1 MRASCTRTAAVWCRK
16 IQEFDL
22 SMRCVVWRQGAGRLH
37 LGAWLFVETGD
48 EMSISNG
55 TLERGAGSCN
65 AKGDVGT
72 PDFAEFSGAIES
84 ASTQATVHEKNVRM
98 GSSTALKVLKIRPRR
113 PWSWEGVA
121 EFWSYRDLLW
131 TLALRDLRL
140 RYRQTALGV
149 LWVVFQPVAGAGVFS
164 VVFGW
169 IAGLGSR
176 DGSYFLFT
184 LSGMLIWNVFQSTLA
199 KASMA
204 LVGNAP
210 LVSKVYFPRLL
221 LPFSTILSTI
231 VDFGIGFLVF
241 ACVAAFNGWTAS
253 LAGLLVFGGW
263 LLVGLIGACGFG
275 LLASALMTRF
285 RDVQHVLPLLL
296 PFVMYATP
304 VAYSLQRVPEK
315 WLPVFAFNP
324 MTWVLEGGRF
334 ALFGE
339 GTQVSTGW
347 VLYTVGASFLAFG
360 IGLLGFRRMERSFAD
375 VL

>member
-1 MRASCTRTAAVWCRK
+1 MSSSKEMLVPGANHSEEPEGGESPFVDDLNGLVDGVVPGSNDQSAAGMLRK
-16 IQEFDL
+16 PA
-22 SMRCVVWRQGAGRLH
+22 V
-37 LGAWLFVETGD
+37 
-48 EMSISNG
+48 
-55 TLERGAGSCN
+55 
-65 AKGDVGT
+65 
-72 PDFAEFSGAIES
+72 
-84 ASTQATVHEKNVRM
+84 
-98 GSSTALKVLKIRPRR
+98 KVLQIRPRR
-113 PWSWEGVA
+113 PWNWDSVV

-169 IAGLGSR
+169 IAGLGSK

-199 KASMA
+199 KTSMA

-221 LPFSTILSTI
+221 LPFSTILSTF

-241 ACVAAFNGWTAS
+241 AVVAFLNAWTPSLLGLMAF
-253 LAGLLVFGGW
+253 VGW
-263 LLVGLIGACGFG
+263 LLVGLVGACGLG

-285 RDVQHVLPLLL
+285 RDVQHVLPMLL

-315 WLPVFAFNP
+315 WMAVYAYNP

-339 GTQVSTGW
+339 GTPVSTGW
-347 VLYTVGASFLAFG
+347 ILYTVGVSLFALG

>member
-1 MRASCTRTAAVWCRK
+1 
-16 IQEFDL
+16 
-22 SMRCVVWRQGAGRLH
+22 
-37 LGAWLFVETGD
+37 
-48 EMSISNG
+48 
-55 TLERGAGSCN
+55 
-65 AKGDVGT
+65 
-72 PDFAEFSGAIES
+72 
-84 ASTQATVHEKNVRM
+84 
-98 GSSTALKVLKIRPRR
+98 
-113 PWSWEGVA
+113 
-121 EFWSYRDLLW
+121 
-131 TLALRDLRL
+131 L

-241 ACVAAFNGWTAS
+241 VCVAAFNGWTAS
-253 LAGLLVFGGW
+253 AAGLLVFGGW
-263 LLVGLIGACGFG
+263 LLVGLIGACGLG

-315 WLPVFAFNP
+315 WMPVYSFNP

-339 GTQVSTGW
+339 GTPVSTGW
-347 VLYTVGASFLAFG
+347 VLYTLVASFLAFG
-360 IGLLGFRRMERSFAD
+360 IGLFGFRRMERSFAD

>member
-1 MRASCTRTAAVWCRK
+1 
-16 IQEFDL
+16 
-22 SMRCVVWRQGAGRLH
+22 
-37 LGAWLFVETGD
+37 
-48 EMSISNG
+48 MSS
-55 TLERGAGSCN
+55 
-65 AKGDVGT
+65 AKGMLAPGPDHHEEPGGGGT
-72 PDFAEFSGAIES
+72 SAVDDFAGLVDAVDPSKAAPS
-84 ASTQATVHEKNVRM
+84 AAGLVGKSVVKILR
-98 GSSTALKVLKIRPRR
+98 IRPRR
-113 PWSWEGVA
+113 PWNWDSVQ

-149 LWVVFQPVAGAGVFS
+149 LWVVFQPVVGAGVFS

-221 LPFSTILSTI
+221 LPFSTILSTF

-241 ACVAAFNGWTAS
+241 AAVALLNAWTPSLVGLIAF
-253 LAGLLVFGGW
+253 VGW
-263 LLVGLIGACGFG
+263 LLVGLIGACGLG

-285 RDVQHVLPLLL
+285 RDVQHVLPMLL

-315 WLPVFAFNP
+315 WLAVYAYNP

-339 GTQVSTGW
+339 GTPVSTGW
-347 VLYTVGASFLAFG
+347 ICYSVGVSLFAFG

>member
-1 MRASCTRTAAVWCRK
+1 MRSAKEMLVPSADQRENRGGGGTSAV
-16 IQEFDL
+16 
-22 SMRCVVWRQGAGRLH
+22 V
-37 LGAWLFVETGD
+37 
-48 EMSISNG
+48 
-55 TLERGAGSCN
+55 
-65 AKGDVGT
+65 
-72 PDFAEFSGAIES
+72 DFPELNDAMDPRSDATS
-84 ASTQATVHEKNVRM
+84 ATDGFIKPSV
-98 GSSTALKVLKIRPRR
+98 KVLKIRPRR
-113 PWSWEGVA
+113 PWNWDSVL

-169 IAGLGSR
+169 IAGLGAK

-221 LPFSTILSTI
+221 LPFSTILSTF

-241 ACVAAFNGWTAS
+241 AVVAVLGAWTP
-253 LAGLLVFGGW
+253 LWAGLLAFSGW
-263 LLVGLIGACGFG
+263 LLVGLVGACGLG

-285 RDVQHVLPLLL
+285 RDVQHVLPMLL

-304 VAYSLQRVPEK
+304 VAYSLQRVPDK
-315 WLPVFAFNP
+315 WLAVYAYNP
-324 MTWVLEGGRF
+324 MTWVLEGGRY

-339 GTQVSTGW
+339 GTPVSAGW
-347 VLYTVGASFLAFG
+347 ICYTVGMSLFAFG

>member
-1 MRASCTRTAAVWCRK
+1 MSSAKGILVPGSDHQEESCRSGPSAGEGFAGLVDAADPCLAAR
-16 IQEFDL
+16 
-22 SMRCVVWRQGAGRLH
+22 SA
-37 LGAWLFVETGD
+37 
-48 EMSISNG
+48 
-55 TLERGAGSCN
+55 AGSLSN
-65 AKGDVGT
+65 
-72 PDFAEFSGAIES
+72 
-84 ASTQATVHEKNVRM
+84 
-98 GSSTALKVLKIRPRR
+98 SSVKVLKIRPRR
-113 PWSWEGVA
+113 PWNWDSVV

-169 IAGLGSR
+169 IAGLGSKE
-176 DGSYFLFT
+176 GSYFLFT

-221 LPFSTILSTI
+221 LPFSTILSTF
-231 VDFGIGFLVF
+231 VDFAIGFLVF
-241 ACVAAFNGWTAS
+241 AGVAFFNAWTPSLLGLMAF
-253 LAGLLVFGGW
+253 VGW
-263 LLVGLIGACGFG
+263 LLVGLVGACGLG

-285 RDVQHVLPLLL
+285 RDVQHVLPMLL

-304 VAYSLQRVPEK
+304 VAYSLQRVPDK
-315 WLPVFAFNP
+315 WLPVYAYNP

-334 ALFGE
+334 ALFGD
-339 GTQVSTGW
+339 GTPVSAGW
-347 VLYTVGASFLAFG
+347 ICYTVGASLFAFG
-360 IGLLGFRRMERSFAD
+360 LGLLGFRRMERSFAD

>member
-1 MRASCTRTAAVWCRK
+1 MSSAKATLVPGTDHQDELGGGGTS
-16 IQEFDL
+16 
-22 SMRCVVWRQGAGRLH
+22 AG
-37 LGAWLFVETGD
+37 ED
-48 EMSISNG
+48 
-55 TLERGAGSCN
+55 
-65 AKGDVGT
+65 
-72 PDFAEFSGAIES
+72 FSGLVDAADLGRVASS
-84 ASTQATVHEKNVRM
+84 AEGLLSKSAVN
-98 GSSTALKVLKIRPRR
+98 VLKIRPRR
-113 PWSWEGVA
+113 PWSWDSVL

-184 LSGMLIWNVFQSTLA
+184 LSGMLIWNVFQATLA

-221 LPFSTILSTI
+221 LPFSTILSTF

-241 ACVAAFNGWTAS
+241 AAVAFFNAWTPSLVGLIAF
-253 LAGLLVFGGW
+253 LGW
-263 LLVGLIGACGFG
+263 LLVGLVGACGFG

-285 RDVQHVLPLLL
+285 RDVQHVLPMLL

-315 WLPVFAFNP
+315 WLAVYAYNP

-339 GTQVSTGW
+339 GTPVSTGW
-347 VLYTVGASFLAFG
+347 ICYTVGVSLFAFG

>member
-1 MRASCTRTAAVWCRK
+1 
-16 IQEFDL
+16 
-22 SMRCVVWRQGAGRLH
+22 
-37 LGAWLFVETGD
+37 
-48 EMSISNG
+48 MSISNG
-55 TLERGAGSCN
+55 TLERGVRDGNAYGNEGAAG
-65 AKGDVGT
+65 
-72 PDFAEFSGAIES
+72 FAECPEPIE
-84 ASTQATVHEKNVRM
+84 ATAATEAAAYEKIVRVHP
-98 GSSTALKVLKIRPRR
+98 SPALKVLKIRPRR
-113 PWSWEGVA
+113 PWSWEGVV

-231 VDFGIGFLVF
+231 VDFGIGFVAF
-241 ACVAAFNGWTAS
+241 VCVAAFNGWTGS
-253 LAGLLVFGGW
+253 STGLLVFGCW
-263 LLVGLIGACGFG
+263 LVVGLIGACGLG

-304 VAYSLQRVPEK
+304 VAYSLERVPEK
-315 WLPVFAFNP
+315 WLPVFSFNP

-339 GTQVSTGW
+339 GTPVSTGW
-347 VLYTVGASFLAFG
+347 VLYTLGVSFVAFG
-360 IGLLGFRRMERSFAD
+360 IGLFGFRRMERSFAD

>member
-1 MRASCTRTAAVWCRK
+1 
-16 IQEFDL
+16 
-22 SMRCVVWRQGAGRLH
+22 MRCVVQGQAVGLAQ
-37 LGAWLFVETGD
+37 LGARVFEEQGD
-48 EMSISNG
+48 EMSIANG
-55 TLERGAGSCN
+55 TLERGAGGGNKQGN
-65 AKGDVGT
+65 AGAAVL
-72 PDFAEFSGAIES
+72 AEFPQAAEAAAAIE
-84 ASTQATVHEKNVRM
+84 AAAYGENARVHPSPAV
-98 GSSTALKVLKIRPRR
+98 KVLKIRPRR
-113 PWSWEGVA
+113 PWSWAGVV

-241 ACVAAFNGWTAS
+241 VCVAAFNGWTAS
-253 LAGLLVFGGW
+253 AAGLLVFGGW
-263 LLVGLIGACGFG
+263 LLVGLIGACGLG

-315 WLPVFAFNP
+315 WMPVYSFNP

-339 GTQVSTGW
+339 GTPVSTGW
-347 VLYTVGASFLAFG
+347 VLYTLVASFLAFG
-360 IGLLGFRRMERSFAD
+360 IGLFGFRRMERSFAD